1 MRRVCICGGG
11 SLGHVIA
18 GWSAAKGKAQ
28 VSVFTS
34 RPAEWSSDIVVDTP
48 EGDILRGHLEK
59 VSDEPGEVVSTADVV
74 LLCYPGYLIESALRR
89 LKPFLREDAFVGCV
103 FSSTGFFFVAREV
116 LEPDQPLW
124 GFQRVPFIARVG
136 EYGHSAHLLG
146 YKNELG
152 VAVENVPLAEKL
164 DFVDFL
170 SDWFERKVNL
180 LNNYYEA
187 SLSNSNPILHTS
199 RLYDMFSGGK
209 VYEKMVYF
217 YREWTESSAEL
228 MIRMDEEFFRLLD
241 TLPVRRGFLPTILD
255 YYESKD
261 AASLAAK
268 LRSIPAFQNIT
279 SPMVQG
285 PSGWVP
291 DYSSRYFSEDF
302 PYGLKLICTLAHE
315 KEVPVPT
322 LDRVLEWGMSRIQ
335 TLS

>member
-59 VSDEPGEVVSTADVV
+59 VSDDPGEVVSTADVV

-170 SDWFERKVNL
+170 CDWFERKVNL

-228 MIRMDEEFFRLLD
+228 LIKMDEEFFRLLD
-241 TLPVRRGFLPTILD
+241 ALPVRRGFLPTILD

-291 DYSSRYFSEDF
+291 DYTSRYFTEDF
-302 PYGLKLICTLAHE
+302 PYGLKFICALAH
-315 KEVPVPT
+315 KKGVPVPT

-335 TLS
+335 TFS

>member
-103 FSSTGFFFVAREV
+103 FSSTGFFFFAREV

-164 DFVDFL
+164 DFV
-170 SDWFERKVNL
+170 
-180 LNNYYEA
+180 
-187 SLSNSNPILHTS
+187 
-199 RLYDMFSGGK
+199 
-209 VYEKMVYF
+209 
-217 YREWTESSAEL
+217 
-228 MIRMDEEFFRLLD
+228 
-241 TLPVRRGFLPTILD
+241 GFLCDL
-255 YYESKD
+255 
-261 AASLAAK
+261 L
-268 LRSIPAFQNIT
+268 SI
-279 SPMVQG
+279 
-285 PSGWVP
+285 
-291 DYSSRYFSEDF
+291 Y
-302 PYGLKLICTLAHE
+302 H
-315 KEVPVPT
+315 
-322 LDRVLEWGMSRIQ
+322 
-335 TLS
+335 

>member
-1 MRRVCICGGG
+1 MKVCICGGG

-59 VSDEPGEVVSTADVV
+59 VSDEPDEVVSTADVV

-124 GFQRVPFIARVG
+124 GFQRVPFIARAG

-152 VAVENVPLAEKL
+152 VAVENVPTEEKL
-164 DFVDFL
+164 SFAEFL
-170 SDWFERKVNL
+170 SEWFERKVTL
-180 LNNYYEA
+180 LNNYFEA
-187 SLSNSNPILHTS
+187 SLSNSNPLLHPAV
-199 RLYDMFSGGK
+199 LYDMFAGDK
-209 VYEKMVYF
+209 VYDRKIYL
-217 YREWTESSAEL
+217 YREWSESAAEL
-228 MIRMDEEFFRLLD
+228 LIKMDEEFFRLLEV
-241 TLPVRRGFLPTILD
+241 LPVRRGFLPTILD

-268 LRSIPAFQNIT
+268 LRSIPAFQNLEA
-279 SPMVQG
+279 PMKQG
-285 PSGWVP
+285 PTGWVP

-315 KEVPVPT
+315 KGVPVPT

>member
-1 MRRVCICGGG
+1 MKVCICGGG

-18 GWSAAKGKAQ
+18 GWSAARAKGQ
-28 VSVFTS
+28 VSVYTS
-34 RPAEWSSDIVVDTP
+34 RPGEWVSDIVVDTP
-48 EGDILRGHLEK
+48 EGDKLTGHIFK
-59 VSDEPGEVVSTADVV
+59 VSDDPREVVSPADVV
-74 LLCYPGYLIESALRR
+74 LFCYPGYLIESTLKR
-89 LKPFLREDAFVGCV
+89 LKPFFRKDAFIGSV
-103 FSSTGFFFVAREV
+103 FSSTGFFFDAREV

-146 YKNELG
+146 YKSELK
-152 VAVENVPLAEKL
+152 VAVENVPTEEKQAFAE
-164 DFVDFL
+164 FL
-170 SDWFERKVNL
+170 SEWFERKVTL
-180 LNNYYEA
+180 LDNYFEA
-187 SLSNSNPILHTS
+187 SLSNSNPLLHPAV
-199 RLYDMFSGGK
+199 LYDIFAGDK
-209 VYEKMVYF
+209 VYDRKIYL
-217 YREWTESSAEL
+217 YREWSESAAEL
-228 MIRMDEEFFRLLD
+228 LIKMDEEFFRLLEV
-241 TLPVRRGFLPTILD
+241 LPVRRGFLPTILD

-268 LRSIPAFQNIT
+268 LRSIPAFQNLEA
-279 SPMVQG
+279 PMKQG
-285 PSGWVP
+285 PTGWVP